1 MAAHADDVAMGAGA
15 GGDVDE
21 DGLPKNSSRG
31 QRWSRDATLLVLRA
45 MVKHEWTPEDVE
57 EVMGVPR
64 STAQT
69 MLKRWQETGVVG
81 TDTPRLPAA
90 GRGSKRLGA
99 AGIEF
104 LLLLVKEYP
113 TYYLRE
119 YVEKLELAG
128 FTLHKS
134 SVDAVLVEQ
143 GITFKQASGKRVRVC
158 LCAEGGWCACGKA
171 PDTPTPSYTCC
182 HVVPARIIVHRSRT
196 STCGPRTWRHTAT
209 ACTTG

>member
-1 MAAHADDVAMGAGA
+1 MAAYADDVAMGAGA

-21 DGLPKNSSRG
+21 DGLPNNSSRG

-45 MVKHEWTPEDVE
+45 MVKHGWTGAEVQT
-57 EVMGVPR
+57 VMGVPR
-64 STAQT
+64 STA
-69 MLKRWQETGVVG
+69 LKRWQDTGVVG
-81 TDTPRLPAA
+81 TDTARLPAA

-119 YVEKLELAG
+119 YVEKLDAAG
-128 FTLHKS
+128 YTLHKS

-143 GITFKQASGKRVRVC
+143 GITFKQASEKRVRAW
-158 LCAEGGWCACGKA
+158 LWAQGGGCACGKA
-171 PDTPTPSYTCC
+171 RQRLRQPPHIRVATSSLRASSCTG
-182 HVVPARIIVHRSRT
+182 HGQVHAARERGGT
-196 STCGPRTWRHTAT
+196 PRTRA
-209 ACTTG
+209 